1 VGSINNKGVYVTR
14 PDLPDIQDYIKY
26 LELIWESGMLT
37 NMGRFHKE
45 LEKALR
51 DFLEVSNLLLIA
63 NGTQALQIALE
74 SYNLVGKEVIT
85 TPFTFAAT
93 THAIK
98 LCGATPVFCD
108 ICSDDFNIN
117 PELIQSHINERTA
130 AILGVHV
137 FGNPCDT
144 DAIREIA
151 EKYSLI
157 TIYDAAHAFGVRRK
171 GKSILREG
179 DISTVSFHA
188 TKVFSTVEG
197 GGIVINDEKV
207 GEKLSLMRNFGI
219 KNENSILTVGTN
231 AKMSELHAAYGLASL
246 KSIESNKNRRR
257 ELYDQYCRKIVNIDG
272 VYIAKYY
279 DQGGNYSYC
288 PVVLESELTARR
300 DDIIYFMN
308 KHHIFPRKYF
318 YPLMSNTPVYNGLTT
333 ASSSKLPVANV
344 IADSIICLPMYSQ
357 LNELDVDKVCQVL
370 EDAIR
375 DSQ

>member
-1 VGSINNKGVYVTR
+1 MGSINNKGVYVTR